1 MLSFAFAAA
10 LGQHQGK
17 ARDESHL
24 PLPIQHCT
32 VAGGCKFENTSS
44 VLDSNWRW
52 THEVGC
58 TNSSKCNCFLGN
70 VWVNETCKTPDE
82 CTTKCAIDGED
93 TKGYKE
99 KYGISAD
106 GQGLLNLTFVTHY
119 KAEGANGT
127 NVGSRMYLLEDES
140 NYKMFDLLNRRTY
153 GFLHATH
160 TTSLTPPASHPSQVQ
175 PAEQGVHVHDRHV
188 EPAVRPQR
196 RALLRRDARKGAVT

>member
-1 MLSFAFAAA
+1 MLSLAFAAA

-106 GQGLLNLTFVTHY
+106 GPRVT
-119 KAEGANGT
+119 
-127 NVGSRMYLLEDES
+127 
-140 NYKMFDLLNRRTY
+140 RR
-153 GFLHATH
+153 H
-160 TTSLTPPASHPSQVQ
+160 S
-175 PAEQGVHVHDRHV
+175 
-188 EPAVRPQR
+188 
-196 RALLRRDARKGAVT
+196 

>member
-1 MLSFAFAAA
+1 MLSLAFAAA

-70 VWVNETCKTPDE
+70 VWVNETCKDVDE

-99 KYGISAD
+99 KCGISAD
-106 GQGLLNLTFVTHY
+106 GQPGP
-119 KAEGANGT
+119 
-127 NVGSRMYLLEDES
+127 SRTAAQLS
-140 NYKMFDLLNRRTY
+140 
-153 GFLHATH
+153 
-160 TTSLTPPASHPSQVQ
+160 
-175 PAEQGVHVHDRHV
+175 
-188 EPAVRPQR
+188 
-196 RALLRRDARKGAVT
+196 ALLHHPVHAGMGSAPTARASST

>member
-1 MLSFAFAAA
+1 MLSLAFAAA

-70 VWVNETCKTPDE
+70 VWVNETCKDVDE
-82 CTTKCAIDGED
+82 CTSKCAIDGED

-99 KYGISAD
+99 KCGISAD
-106 GQGLLNLTFVTHY
+106 GPRVT
-119 KAEGANGT
+119 
-127 NVGSRMYLLEDES
+127 
-140 NYKMFDLLNRRTY
+140 RR
-153 GFLHATH
+153 H
-160 TTSLTPPASHPSQVQ
+160 
-175 PAEQGVHVHDRHV
+175 R
-188 EPAVRPQR
+188 
-196 RALLRRDARKGAVT
+196 